1 MRYDRSS
8 KLVHQIHGSKI
19 EREKRNRKIILISY
33 PIAAQFSRISHTLI
47 FEKIFFVANE
57 EIYDY

>member
-19 EREKRNRKIILISY
+19 EREKRNREIILTSN
-33 PIAAQFSRISHTLI
+33 PIAAQFSGISHTLI
-47 FEKIFFVANE
+47 FEKIFFF
-57 EIYDY
+57 